1 MHRCEGKC
9 ANMNA
14 AQSFTS
20 IIFLNLVFIIG
31 SQKLKIKIY
40 ESQIPEFV
48 LNLFNNNICCGLF
61 KIT

>member
-20 IIFLNLVFIIG
+20 IIFLNLVLIIG

-48 LNLFNNNICCGLF
+48 LKFI
-61 KIT
+61 